1 MATAEFMM
9 DPGGRAPGVTV
20 RAKREPVL
28 PDLAV
33 RREQQV
39 VAASVQYIAKH
50 VIMNLM
56 WIAMLFTPIRKKSNQ
71 LGTSIYFHGT
81 AESSTSVHPCQKRA
95 KKQDH
100 QVSTTEGMIDMMTVV
115 RDMTPR
121 RRSRAVLT
129 PPPTGVSIHEHRRIE
144 YRDATV
150 QILIV
155 DSTCERSFSTGGIDL
170 IIQSGTV
177 R

>member
-9 DPGGRAPGVTV
+9 DPGGRTRGT
-20 RAKREPVL
+20 RAKRELLFCPTLRFVGNN
-28 PDLAV
+28 
-33 RREQQV
+33 RSF
-39 VAASVQYIAKH
+39 AASVQYIAKH

-81 AESSTSVHPCQKRA
+81 AESCSTSVHHVSIRKEQS

-115 RDMTPR
+115 RDMTPTKTFR
-121 RRSRAVLT
+121 VRFTHRYAHR
-129 PPPTGVSIHEHRRIE
+129 VSIHEHRRIE
-144 YRDATV
+144 YRDAITV
-150 QILIV
+150 QNIM
-155 DSTCERSFSTGGIDL
+155 
-170 IIQSGTV
+170 
-177 R
+177 